1 MPKKMTDKISQ
12 IEKAIGATL
21 TEDVENPASE
31 DEDSNEDT
39 PVLVEPD
46 FQAASDGAAK
56 KIDAAIDSLTEK
68 MAGLDQDLQAHAAE
82 LQKQLDQIEKQIEE
96 EKSRCRIQIIELT
109 GAKKYLSGELL

>member
-12 IEKAIGATL
+12 IEKAIDATL
-21 TEDVENPASE
+21 ADDENQASE
-31 DEDSNEDT
+31 DEDSNEDA

-46 FQAASDGAAK
+46 FQASSDGAVE
-56 KIDAAIDSLTEK
+56 KIDAAIASLTEK
-68 MAGLDQDLQAHAAE
+68 MASLDQDLQAHAAE

-96 EKSRCRIQIIELT
+96 EKNRCRIQIVELT